1 VKDGYLTVKCRDSE
15 VNKGKGIIR
24 QFIHRIRHGENK
36 LIRKISGS
44 FTGGAI
50 GGLVDS
56 INIVVLGKLGITGLL
71 GVSMAPEFTAP
82 WLYQRMVWGGIW
94 MLLLVLPLWENRTIF
109 RGCMFSLLPS
119 AMMLFLVLPGMG
131 KGLLGLG
138 FGTLTP
144 VVVVGLNLI
153 YGIVAAYWYKATK

>member
-1 VKDGYLTVKCRDSE
+1 M
-15 VNKGKGIIR
+15 IIR
-24 QFIHRIRHGENK
+24 K
-36 LIRKISGS
+36 LSGA

-56 INIVVLGKLGITGLL
+56 INIWVLSNLGITTLL
-71 GVSMAPEFTAP
+71 GVSMKPEFTAP

-94 MLLLVLPLWENRTIF
+94 MLLLLLPLWKDRTVL

-119 AMMLFLVLPGMG
+119 TMMLFMVFPSMD

-138 FGTLTP
+138 FGVLRP
-144 VVVVGLNLI
+144 VVVIALNFI
-153 YGIVAAYWYKATK
+153 YGIVAAFWYKTTV